1 MSKGNDRYHGV
12 LLLDKPSGI
21 TSHDAVSKVRRII
34 RQRSIGHTGTLDPAA
49 EGLLVLCLGRATKI
63 SRFLSADRKTYQA
76 EMKLGRVSKTY
87 DAEGVDESTP
97 VEPIPALDEA
107 AIENVLSGF
116 RGEIRQQVPSYSAV
130 HVNGKR
136 LYEAARKGEEVEA
149 PVRNVTIYR
158 LGLLSHA
165 DDSIRVEVECSKGT
179 YIRSLA
185 HDIGQVI
192 GCGGYLSHLQRTA
205 AGRMDLS
212 AALSLE
218 QVEELHKREEFD
230 AALLNID
237 RALEFGAVTISDDF
251 SRYILHGRS
260 PFATDVIDVEGS
272 FDEGDRILVKHSDG
286 SVLAVGKARLSSQHL
301 HEHRPGEIVTYDRVL
316 N

>member
-1 MSKGNDRYHGV
+1 MSKANDRYHGV

-21 TSHDAVSKVRRII
+21 TSHDAVSKVRRTI

-49 EGLLVLCLGRATKI
+49 QGLLVLCLGRATKI
-63 SRFLSADRKTYQA
+63 ARFLSADRKTYQA
-76 EMKLGRVSKTY
+76 EIQLGRVSKTY

-97 VEPIPALDEA
+97 AELIPALDEA
-107 AIENVLSGF
+107 AIEDILSGF
-116 RGEIRQQVPSYSAV
+116 RGETKQQVPAYSAV

-136 LYEAARKGEEVEA
+136 LYESARNGEEVEA
-149 PVRNVTIYR
+149 PVRDVTIYR
-158 LGLLSHA
+158 LCLISRT
-165 DDSIRVEVECSKGT
+165 DDSLRIEVECSKGT

-192 GCGGYLSHLQRTA
+192 GCGGYLSHLRRTA
-205 AGRMDLS
+205 AGRLNIGS
-212 AALSLE
+212 ALSLK
-218 QVEELHKREEFD
+218 QVEELHGRDEFST
-230 AALLNID
+230 ALLTID
-237 RALEFGAVTISDDF
+237 RALEFGAVTVSDDF

-260 PFATDVIDVEGS
+260 PFSTDVIDVEGN

-301 HEHRPGEIVTYDRVL
+301 HENKPGEIVIYDRVL